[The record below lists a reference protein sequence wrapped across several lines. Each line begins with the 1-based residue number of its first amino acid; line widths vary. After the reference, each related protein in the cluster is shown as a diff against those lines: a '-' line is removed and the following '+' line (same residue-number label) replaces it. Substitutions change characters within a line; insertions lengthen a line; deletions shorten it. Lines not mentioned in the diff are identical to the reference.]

1 MGGESDSLG
10 GLTFQPWEGRA
21 CGFHQ
26 FNSINP
32 RGTLMNSLDLHHHH
46 ASHAH
51 HRHCATSPGH
61 ATASVPA
68 HEVSGNH
75 GSLNRLAFSATLH
88 CLTGCSIGEI
98 LGMVIGIALGFS
110 AFATIAL
117 AITLAFL
124 FGYAFTIW
132 PLRRAGMSWKQ
143 AGMLAL
149 AADTASITIMEIVN
163 NGVMLAIPGAM
174 DASLGSAMFWG
185 SMTFAI
191 AIAGVAAFPVNR
203 WLIAR
208 GRGHAI
214 VHAHH

>member
-1 MGGESDSLG
+1 M
-10 GLTFQPWEGRA
+10 
-21 CGFHQ
+21 H
-26 FNSINP
+26 SI
-32 RGTLMNSLDLHHHH
+32 DL
-46 ASHAH
+46 HAH
-51 HRHCATSPGH
+51 HHTGH
-61 ATASVPA
+61 GHHEHSAARPA
-68 HEVSGNH
+68 RPLGPESEHQALGNHLSGNHGPGNH
-75 GSLNRLAFSATLH
+75 GSLNWLAFSATLH

-98 LGMVIGIALGFS
+98 LGMVIGGALGFS

-117 AITLAFL
+117 AVTLAFL

-132 PLRRAGMSWKQ
+132 PLRRAGMPWKR

-174 DASLGSAMFWG
+174 DAPLDSAMFWG

-191 AIAGVAAFPVNR
+191 VVAAFAAFPVNR

-208 GRGHAI
+208 GRGHAM